1 MGTAA
6 AGALLLPMSPRGFLG
21 ASRTV
26 APGTNQPDHSTAGV
40 SFQNH
45 RRLCLEDGH
54 AVHWAPG
61 DAHGSGG
68 PLTPGS
74 LGKRTRVRD
83 PLPHP
88 RLAGSPDGR
97 CQGDRGPH
105 PGGPSSESSQGSP
118 GTVHMQ
124 DKGLWVNPDS
134 AGTSGSSPRSPG
146 QVSQERGEK
155 TRGAALGRSGRG
167 APTCG
172 CREGAGAQPR
182 EHSASLQ
189 PRGAGVCLHA

>member
-6 AGALLLPMSPRGFLG
+6 AGALLLPTSPRGFLG

-26 APGTNQPDHSTAGV
+26 APGTNQPDPSTAGV

-68 PLTPGS
+68 PLTPRS

-88 RLAGSPDGR
+88 RLAGSPETEDPTQVVLPLRALKGL
-97 CQGDRGPH
+97 Q
-105 PGGPSSESSQGSP
+105 GPS
-118 GTVHMQ
+118 TC
-124 DKGLWVNPDS
+124 
-134 AGTSGSSPRSPG
+134 R
-146 QVSQERGEK
+146 
-155 TRGAALGRSGRG
+155 TRV
-167 APTCG
+167 CG
-172 CREGAGAQPR
+172 
-182 EHSASLQ
+182 
-189 PRGAGVCLHA
+189 